1 LDTSSLAIT
10 KVNSYKFI
18 HSFSLVGF
26 EKLVYDFKEKFKVNN
41 LKKKL
46 KKNICLNILFKGIPN
61 N

>member
-41 LKKKL
+41 LL
-46 KKNICLNILFKGIPN
+46 KKYMFLNTLFKGIPDN
-61 N
+61 